1 MITSNINFKQL
12 EDRIDAEYY
21 KPEYLGIEKRL
32 NNSSNVFYLRDLVEA
47 IQHPREFKREYSS
60 SDRGIPYL
68 RVSNVKDGYIDKS
81 DIEYVNLENNI
92 GLNRIYEGNILIT
105 RSGTVGIPVLVTDEY
120 DGMLISADFLK
131 VVLKTEI
138 KNVTINP
145 YYIYTFLSS
154 RFGRLQEERKL
165 IGALQK
171 HIDTQGLSSIRIFIP
186 PQLFQLQIEKM
197 VKEAEEKRKLAEEKY
212 KEAEEVLNK
221 ELGIEDL
228 DLSTQKTFET
238 KFSEIDRLDPEQYQ
252 PKYKVI
258 LDHLNKIQHT
268 EINKIAMFNQRGVQP
283 EYTNR
288 VTGYMALTSKCIG
301 KKYIDYDSM
310 PNITEDFY
318 YSSKEAKLTNG
329 DMVIYTTG
337 AYVGNTQAI
346 TGDINAIAS
355 NHVNILRVKD
365 FDPVFL
371 SFYFNSIPG
380 QLQIKKL
387 VSGAAQAE
395 LYPRDIEKIIVP
407 KISTSTQQ
415 KISKLIQES
424 FCFRKESKKLI
435 NDAKRKVEEMIEK

>member
-21 KPEYLGIEKRL
+21 KPEYLEVF
-32 NNSSNVFYLRDLVEA
+32 NVLGKTKETLQSISQIITKGETPLWRGNVYVSE
-47 IQHPREFKREYSS
+47 
-60 SDRGIPYL
+60 GIPFL
-68 RVSNVKDGYIDKS
+68 RVVNFVNEELDLSNIVYIPEFVHERMKRSQLKPDDVLFS
-81 DIEYVNLENNI
+81 MAGRIGTAVIVPQNLEIANINQAVAKIRLKENVINKYYLAVFLNSKFGHLQSLRKASGGVQNNI
-92 GLNRIYEGNILIT
+92 NFEDIKSIKI
-105 RSGTVGIPVLVTDEY
+105 
-120 DGMLISADFLK
+120 FL
-131 VVLKTEI
+131 
-138 KNVTINP
+138 
-145 YYIYTFLSS
+145 
-154 RFGRLQEERKL
+154 
-165 IGALQK
+165 
-171 HIDTQGLSSIRIFIP
+171 P
-186 PQLFQLQIEKM
+186 PQSFQLQIEKM